1 MPNCLDCGCPQRDE
15 LRNKYR
21 LAKSPEDARAGWEE
35 VYESSLHACMHGANC
50 KQGSDCQA
58 RALRQGGC

>member
-1 MPNCLDCGCPQRDE
+1 MRSQRDE

-21 LAKSPEDARAGWEE
+21 LAKSAEDARAGWED

-58 RALRQGGC
+58 RALPAGLH